1 MKVSKVTIGRNSASV
16 DYTDNYGNSIKHK
29 GEFLPHPDFVE
40 AVGVLREHLCRLTE
54 QAYVKPIDADKE
66 YTEPTIEELCEN
78 ISVTGVQIKSGDA
91 GERVIISGN
100 RTLTSGR
107 TLKLTSP
114 SLNLDNDD
122 YSQSDELSAA
132 IDGVFSEAEE
142 YVGGKH
148 GGFEQKSID
157 FGAEEGADPFDNDE
171 E

>member
-1 MKVSKVTIGRNSASV
+1 M
-16 DYTDNYGNSIKHK
+16 
-29 GEFLPHPDFVE
+29 
-40 AVGVLREHLCRLTE
+40 
-54 QAYVKPIDADKE
+54 
-66 YTEPTIEELCEN
+66 
-78 ISVTGVQIKSGDA
+78 QIKSGDA

-107 TLKLTSP
+107 TLKLASP

-122 YSQSDELSAA
+122 YPQSDELSAA

-157 FGAEEGADPFDNDE
+157 FDAEEGADPFDNDE